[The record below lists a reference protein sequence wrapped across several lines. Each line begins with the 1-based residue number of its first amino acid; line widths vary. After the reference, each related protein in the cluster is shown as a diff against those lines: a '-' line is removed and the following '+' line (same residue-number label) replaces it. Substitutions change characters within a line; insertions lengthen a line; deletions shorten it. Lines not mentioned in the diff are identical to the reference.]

1 MSEFFKA
8 ATKCDVSMA
17 REAPMYID
25 QTGVMEELYHHERL
39 VEQTLK
45 TRRLLDA
52 LDEEEAREKSA
63 AETSIPTVPIT
74 NRDMEVLVGNGHT
87 VESKSY
93 REPPMTA
100 SALEKAPQDRNAG
113 SRAIHRSVE
122 SRMNIW
128 QQSLDSKAV
137 QIRSLER
144 SEQKKAAEEE
154 AARRRDV
161 ERELN
166 ALIATRQLT
175 AHEAQRE
182 ARRLALEQAQQGNRV
197 HPIDVL
203 QKRIGADLLDEMEEG
218 SRFVAAQL
226 EHEEKGVDEV
236 RDIESMKDVKY
247 KYHNPCK
254 HVPRPW

>member
-25 QTGVMEELYHHERL
+25 QTGVMEELYRHERL

-45 TRRLLDA
+45 TKLLLDE
-52 LDEEEAREKSA
+52 LDEEEASVSRKSIDEKDVDA
-63 AETSIPTVPIT
+63 
-74 NRDMEVLVGNGHT
+74 LVGSGHT
-87 VESKSY
+87 VESGSY
-93 REPPMTA
+93 REPPMSV
-100 SALEKAPQDRNAG
+100 SAQDKHPQERNPG
-113 SRAIHRSVE
+113 SRAIHKSVE

-128 QQSLDSKAV
+128 RKELEIKTASIGLREKD
-137 QIRSLER
+137 ER
-144 SEQKKAAEEE
+144 SQAKAEEE
-154 AARRRDV
+154 SRRRDA

-182 ARRLALEQAQQGNRV
+182 ARRIMIERAKLGDRV

-203 QKRIGADLLDEMEEG
+203 QKRIAADLLDEMEEG
-218 SRFVAAQL
+218 TRFVAAQL
-226 EHEEKGVDEV
+226 QHEEKGVDEV
-236 RDIESMKDVKY
+236 REIESMKDIKY
-247 KYHNPCK
+247 KYSSPSK
-254 HVPRPW
+254 HIPLPW